1 MVQLLVKMKEMLLE
15 MLLVVDLGLRLVCH
29 LDFGLVLLLGVAM
42 GSVMALQW
50 VHIWGDWWEPGMGTH
65 LEYYWEMRL
74 LCIIV
79 YLHSLWLIYM
89 FCFKLTN
96 FIF

>member
-42 GSVMALQW
+42 G
-50 VHIWGDWWEPGMGTH
+50 
-65 LEYYWEMRL
+65 
-74 LCIIV
+74 
-79 YLHSLWLIYM
+79 
-89 FCFKLTN
+89 
-96 FIF
+96 